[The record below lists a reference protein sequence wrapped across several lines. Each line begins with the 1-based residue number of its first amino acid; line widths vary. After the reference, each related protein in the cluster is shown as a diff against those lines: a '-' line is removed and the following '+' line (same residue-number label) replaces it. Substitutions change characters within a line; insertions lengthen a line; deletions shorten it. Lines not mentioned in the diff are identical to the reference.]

1 MAAALALLTLPAL
14 AQTPAPKADAAAGK
28 ARVEAV
34 CGACHGV
41 NGVSVADNIPNL
53 AGQRVAYLEAQLRAL
68 KVRRAQER
76 GDESDRG
83 AALEPTTSPM
93 SPPTSAVCRQ

>member
-1 MAAALALLTLPAL
+1 MNTTELILAAATAVLLAVPAA
-14 AQTPAPKADAAAGK
+14 AQTPPPKADIAAGK

-68 KVRRAQER
+68 KSGARRN
-76 GDESDRG
+76 
-83 AALEPTTSPM
+83 
-93 SPPTSAVCRQ
+93 AV